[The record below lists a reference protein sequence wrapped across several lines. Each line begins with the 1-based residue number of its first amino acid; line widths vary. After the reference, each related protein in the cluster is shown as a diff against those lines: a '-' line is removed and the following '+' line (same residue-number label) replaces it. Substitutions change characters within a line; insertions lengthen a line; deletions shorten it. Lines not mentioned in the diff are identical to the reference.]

1 MAAQWKWVGAGA
13 STSTLACTCIYNWD
27 AGASGVGRL
36 CPALQ
41 ACTLLMPALSY
52 PRRCRHSRPADS
64 SIRGLSSFP
73 SLSLV
78 GCWFMMCCTSG
89 SCGVRP
95 GRMPTCS
102 LCRLQT
108 AAALSKIK
116 HQLTVRRHPLTHSA
130 AWGRLSVKQRGV
142 PPGRR
147 RRHHHR
153 RCHSNLGTL
162 QAAGVRVSQIM

>member
-1 MAAQWKWVGAGA
+1 VHTTAVCASWEPAKSSAG
-13 STSTLACTCIYNWD
+13 TS
-27 AGASGVGRL
+27 RL
-36 CPALQ
+36 RKCRLKALLQ
-41 ACTLLMPALSY
+41 ACLQTKSLEWPGWQVVPALSY

-64 SIRGLSSFP
+64 SIRGISSFP
-73 SLSLV
+73 YLSLV

-95 GRMPTCS
+95 GRMPTGS

-147 RRHHHR
+147 HHR